1 MKSVSER
8 QKNAVRGNVLR
19 TAFFSDR
26 YQFSGGVGSSMLR

>member
-1 MKSVSER
+1 MRFVSER
-8 QKNAVRGNVLR
+8 QKNAVRGKVLR